1 VRDALDERR
10 AKKLARDR
18 WVLGESEEKGVQEIL
33 AGLKQLEARY
43 FNEYRDAW
51 ASFVKDLDVRRPP
64 DDMASLKELS
74 AASETPWPMLML
86 LQTMAENTR
95 LQPSPDSPLA
105 NVGQA
110 VTGRLTDLAASAA
123 AKAQTAVG
131 DAGTIP
137 TVQHP
142 KRWVSPVEE
151 AFAPMVG
158 FGVPADMTLAG
169 GTTGLSHYEEKILT
183 ALVGVLT
190 DLKDSPI
197 KPNAKV
203 VALAYVTAQ
212 RATSELLD
220 STQTPY
226 TRPLM
231 SPLLLSPL
239 GK

>member
-1 VRDALDERR
+1 
-10 AKKLARDR
+10 
-18 WVLGESEEKGVQEIL
+18 
-33 AGLKQLEARY
+33 
-43 FNEYRDAW
+43 
-51 ASFVKDLDVRRPP
+51 
-64 DDMASLKELS
+64 
-74 AASETPWPMLML
+74 
-86 LQTMAENTR
+86 
-95 LQPSPDSPLA
+95 
-105 NVGQA
+105 
-110 VTGRLTDLAASAA
+110 
-123 AKAQTAVG
+123 
-131 DAGTIP
+131 
-137 TVQHP
+137 
-142 KRWVSPVEE
+142 
-151 AFAPMVG
+151 MVG
-158 FGVPADMTLAG
+158 FGVPADMTTAG